1 MTRPDGTPVNAVYGF
16 TSMLMKLL
24 DDTDADH
31 IAVVFD
37 HARRTFRNDIF
48 PDYKANRPDPPDEL
62 IPQFALVRD
71 AVRALNVAAVDAEG
85 YEADDLIATYARL
98 ARAAGATVT
107 IVSSDKD
114 LMQLVTEGVVMFD
127 AMRDRAIGADEVREK
142 FGVGPDKVVDVQ
154 SLAGDPTDNVPGVP
168 GIGERPAAQL
178 VNEFGNLDQLLERAK
193 ETDALK
199 KLALDKRKCL
209 RSRFF
214 DSWGRSSALDRQKNW
229 SKSL

>member
-37 HARRTFRNDIF
+37 HARRTFRNDIY

-114 LMQLVTEGVVMFD
+114 QMQLVTEGVVMFD

-199 KLALDKRKCL
+199 KLALDKKKTCL
-209 RSRFF
+209 SVTLRLGRHMFLVRS
-214 DSWGRSSALDRQKNW
+214 
-229 SKSL
+229 